1 MNHED
6 ITLAV
11 RMIARGMVNHE
22 TVQALVAELTRVI
35 AQGQNQ
41 RWKQRPKR
49 RNLIASRYRA
59 QRSDSRLQSRRLP
72 SPRGVP
78 A

>member
-1 MNHED
+1 MTHED

-35 AQGQNQ
+35 AQGQ
-41 RWKQRPKR
+41 KPALEAAAETPKADIMP
-49 RNLIASRYRA
+49 LSRAKKR
-59 QRSDSRLQSRRLP
+59 
-72 SPRGVP
+72 
-78 A
+78 